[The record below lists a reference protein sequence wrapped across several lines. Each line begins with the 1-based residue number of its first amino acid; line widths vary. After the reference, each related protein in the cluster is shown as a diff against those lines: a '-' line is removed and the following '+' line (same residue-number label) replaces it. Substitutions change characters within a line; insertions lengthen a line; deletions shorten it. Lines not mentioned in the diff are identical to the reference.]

1 MAVRKRG
8 KPQAGD
14 SGALEQHTTSLHQPL
29 LCLTE
34 AAPSSSGRLMRMP
47 GQEAG
52 VMGPCRGAGAEQGQ
66 QGDAVWLSEKEKPS
80 ECSGWPQPWDAV
92 STLGS
97 KAQCLW
103 GSGRGAAASKGC

>member
-14 SGALEQHTTSLHQPL
+14 SGALEEHTASSHQPL

-34 AAPSSSGRLMRMP
+34 AAPSSSGRAMRTP

-52 VMGPCRGAGAEQGQ
+52 ILGQCRGAGAGQGQ

-80 ECSGWPQPWDAV
+80 ERSGWPQSWEAV
-92 STLGS
+92 GS
-97 KAQCLW
+97 KAQRLQA
-103 GSGRGAAASKGC
+103 SSHGAAAGEGC